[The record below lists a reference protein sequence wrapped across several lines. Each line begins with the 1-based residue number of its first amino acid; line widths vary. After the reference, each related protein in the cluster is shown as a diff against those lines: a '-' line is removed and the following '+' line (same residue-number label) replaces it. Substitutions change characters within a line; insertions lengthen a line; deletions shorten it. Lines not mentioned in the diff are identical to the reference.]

1 MNQSNV
7 GLLDLPNEI
16 LLIILKKL
24 DNMDVLYSL
33 LDVDNQQLDII
44 AQENIFSNTLN
55 FVLTTFTNDISSIS
69 YTIVDRFCTNILPRI
84 PHNVKSLTIDSV
96 SMERILLSA
105 NYPNLTEL
113 KLFNFNNEIASRYFT
128 GRLDNNSLCLCL
140 DKGPFRDTFRR
151 QITDLTLVFKNCLNE
166 TLAHYSINMYGYIM
180 KFFENLKHLSIIGS
194 SLCSFPR
201 LQYYNLPSTI
211 VSSILNKLRIRVRS
225 YADCLAVLDGR
236 FKQLR
241 ILIVDI
247 IKMRLRSSNVYNRD
261 DLPYLKCF
269 SLTTTSE
276 CDATIYNTKILP
288 LFRRMSNL
296 EELTLY
302 LTIDSRTAF
311 IDGTHIYNEI
321 LSHVPQLH
329 IFNFCICTEI
339 KMDDLVHHLSKDDI
353 QETFPN
359 TIYQKV
365 DCMVQYG
372 DYHRVCHVSS
382 VPFMFDYLG
391 YIGNTFP
398 SIIFSHIKRLTVD
411 DRVAFEHEFFNRIAW
426 SFPLLE
432 HLCVINFMSPSQISK
447 QLNSNDN
454 QLNSIVKYP
463 HLIWLCIE
471 SAHIDYVEQFLN
483 ETKTHLPSLTKLTV
497 FYGHLY
503 VVTENFT
510 RYITRRN
517 CMKVNELDIDNE
529 KIERSKDFNAY
540 FPLL

>member
-211 VSSILNKLRIRVRS
+211 VSSSILNKLRIRVRS

-247 IKMRLRSSNVYNRD
+247 IKMRLRSSNVYNR
-261 DLPYLKCF
+261 
-269 SLTTTSE
+269 
-276 CDATIYNTKILP
+276 
-288 LFRRMSNL
+288 
-296 EELTLY
+296 
-302 LTIDSRTAF
+302 
-311 IDGTHIYNEI
+311 
-321 LSHVPQLH
+321 
-329 IFNFCICTEI
+329 
-339 KMDDLVHHLSKDDI
+339 
-353 QETFPN
+353 
-359 TIYQKV
+359 
-365 DCMVQYG
+365 
-372 DYHRVCHVSS
+372 
-382 VPFMFDYLG
+382 
-391 YIGNTFP
+391 
-398 SIIFSHIKRLTVD
+398 
-411 DRVAFEHEFFNRIAW
+411 
-426 SFPLLE
+426 
-432 HLCVINFMSPSQISK
+432 
-447 QLNSNDN
+447 
-454 QLNSIVKYP
+454 
-463 HLIWLCIE
+463 
-471 SAHIDYVEQFLN
+471 
-483 ETKTHLPSLTKLTV
+483 
-497 FYGHLY
+497 
-503 VVTENFT
+503 
-510 RYITRRN
+510 
-517 CMKVNELDIDNE
+517 
-529 KIERSKDFNAY
+529 
-540 FPLL
+540 